1 MASWRFV
8 ITPQG
13 EEDLANLDPQVQKR
27 VVKRIEWF
35 VDHFEQVSP
44 LPLGGNWKGF
54 FKLRVGDWRIIYEAE
69 PENQRVIVH
78 GIGRRDEIYKRR
90 R

>member
-1 MASWRFV
+1 MARWRFL
-8 ITPQG
+8 ITPQA
-13 EEDLANLDPQVQKR
+13 EDDLAKLDPPVQKR
-27 VVKRIEWF
+27 VVEKIEWF
-35 VDHFEQVSP
+35 VDHFEQISP

-54 FKLRVGDWRIIYEAE
+54 FKLRAGDWRIIYEAE
-69 PENQRVIVH
+69 PENRRIIVH

>member
-1 MASWRFV
+1 MGHWRFL
-8 ITPQG
+8 ITPQA
-13 EEDLANLDPQVQKR
+13 EEDLAKLDRPVQKR
-27 VVKRIEWF
+27 VAERLAWF

-54 FKLRVGDWRIIYEAE
+54 FKLRAGDWRIIYEAE
-69 PENQRVIVH
+69 PESQRIIVH
-78 GIGRRDEIYKRR
+78 GIGRRDEIYRR